1 MVNIPGRSKVSQS
14 PSGLSSSWA
23 ANLVTQWLSDPGKE
37 EGSKAGPE
45 EEV

>member
-1 MVNIPGRSKVSQS
+1 MLNIPDRSKVSQS

-23 ANLVTQWLSDPGKE
+23 ANLATQWLSEPGKE
-37 EGSKAGPE
+37 EGGKASPE